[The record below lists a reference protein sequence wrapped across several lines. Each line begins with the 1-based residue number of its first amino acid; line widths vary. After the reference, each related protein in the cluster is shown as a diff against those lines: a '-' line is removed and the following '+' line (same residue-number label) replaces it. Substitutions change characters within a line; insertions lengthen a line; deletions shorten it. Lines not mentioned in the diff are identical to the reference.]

1 MFIIS
6 TLSAIGD
13 VLVKKNEKKVKVF
26 VDGAVELSNWEQ
38 PLHWINKYQRLSRQ
52 EKHHGFNSSN

>member
-1 MFIIS
+1 M
-6 TLSAIGD
+6 LSESGD

-38 PLHWINKYQRLSRQ
+38 PLH
-52 EKHHGFNSSN
+52 

>member
-1 MFIIS
+1 MFTIS
-6 TLSAIGD
+6 TLSAHSN

-38 PLHWINKYQRLSRQ
+38 PLH
-52 EKHHGFNSSN
+52 